1 MARPQRNNVD
11 YFPFFCKEGKSMFY
25 IEQKYGNDG
34 FATWVKILRELA
46 LADYH
51 YLNLSDEINMMY
63 ISAKCKID
71 KIVLENIINDLVKLG
86 HFDSEL
92 WNENQI
98 IFSEKFVESVSDA
111 YKKRSNE
118 IICKKTLLVLLI
130 SLGIRKPSKGESK
143 PRKGQSQA
151 PVNPQSKEEYS
162 KEEKSKQENIKIT
175 FEEFRGLYKGNKKG
189 LNFEFD
195 NFKKK
200 NDNYDE
206 IVYLLKDAVLKEIEN
221 KESRK
226 LKGLFVPEWKNL
238 TTWINQKC
246 WEQEFE
252 KIETSNAVD
261 YSDKTKW
268 AKQSNGYYVSVDTF
282 DPITKQAYLERIAK

>member
-51 YLNLSDEINMMY
+51 YLNLSDEINTMY
-63 ISAKCKID
+63 LSAKCKID

-98 IFSEKFVESVSDA
+98 IFSEKFVESISDA

-162 KEEKSKQENIKIT
+162 KEEYSKEEKSKPKKDVFTPPQISEVIEYFIEKGYSKQAAEKM
-175 FEEFRGLYKGNKKG
+175 FEYYSVADWKDSRGNKIRNWKQKA
-189 LNFEFD
+189 NAVW
-195 NFKKK
+195 FK
-200 NDNYDE
+200 DE
-206 IVYLLKDAVLKEIEN
+206 H
-221 KESRK
+221 K
-226 LKGLFVPEWKNL
+226 LKS
-238 TTWINQKC
+238 TT
-246 WEQEFE
+246 
-252 KIETSNAVD
+252 VD